1 MSNSITRTN
10 APRTELVAP
19 GTFSQQSIDLLDR
32 EVANFG
38 EETPFTP
45 LKPFT
50 LEAVITFVE
59 LKSYGIVQP
68 GRPPEKEG
76 VEIVMT
82 VRSSEEAPFRTAKG
96 IDCPVGEMRPGLDV
110 KQTYFTIHPEMQFS
124 LDQQAAHRNQLL
136 GAIAA
141 SVGSPGAKPSAV
153 LAQLRGQQLAI
164 PVRLTRRFSRKT
176 KGSSKNPMGSDI
188 FSDTWEVLSK

>member
-10 APRTELVAP
+10 APRTELVTTP
-19 GTFSQQSIDLLDR
+19 QLSQSSIALIDR
-32 EVANFG
+32 EVPNYG

-50 LEAVITFVE
+50 LEAVITFIDV
-59 LKSYGIVQP
+59 KSYGVVIP

-76 VEIVMT
+76 TEIIMT

-96 IDCPVGEMRPGLDV
+96 VDCPVGEMRPGLDV
-110 KQTYFTIHPEMQFS
+110 KQTYFHAHPDMQYS

-141 SVGSPGAKPSAV
+141 SVGSPGAKASGV
-153 LAQLRGQQLAI
+153 LTQLRGQQLSI

-176 KGSSKNPMGSDI
+176 KGSVNNPMGSDI
-188 FSDTWEVLSK
+188 FSDTWEVLAK